1 MGGTLVDYPL
11 PSPPALVAR
20 CLRGAF
26 SFLVRPEGERLPPA
40 ATVPAPEVARR
51 RRRRAGPETAIAH
64 RAAIAMR
71 RMIRAVSGQ
80 TLPQIA
86 EACLRPIVTDGRT
99 YADTLSTLRAFRERG
114 YRLGLVSNT
123 PWGTPDYLWEQQT
136 GKFGLAAFLEVRL
149 FSSEVGV
156 RKPNPRIFLEALG
169 RLGVPP
175 ARALFVG
182 DTPAEDIAG
191 AVRAGMHR
199 AGCPRRAFPRCVSLP
214 GRPPHLQPPGPPG
227 APAAAHPQKQLT
239 RTAAP
244 RSIIRPLWAA

>member
-1 MGGTLVDYPL
+1 MALEQVDAVLFDMGGTLVDYPL

-86 EACLRPIVTDGRT
+86 EACLRPIVTDGRA
-99 YADTLSTLRAFRERG
+99 YADTLSTLRALRERG

-191 AVRAGMHR
+191 AVRAGMR
-199 AGCPRRAFPRCVSLP
+199 AALVVRGERFPDACRCPADLRISSLQDLLEHL
-214 GRPPHLQPPGPPG
+214 PP
-227 APAAAHPQKQLT
+227 LT
-239 RTAAP
+239 RKN
-244 RSIIRPLWAA
+244 S